1 LNDSLFER
9 VTVNPKDR
17 GFCAAT
23 VVPLGEKSL
32 IFVSGEVGRD
42 ASGNIVGGGFE
53 AEARQCFSNLNEA
66 LRAANATFKDV
77 VRITAFIKDM
87 ADYPV
92 YAKVRNE
99 TFGADYPASA
109 SVGVADLLLGA
120 RLEVDA
126 IAVVATA
133 TV

>member
-1 LNDSLFER
+1 MPDALFSR
-9 VTVNPKDR
+9 IIVNPKDR

-23 VVPLGEKSL
+23 VVPLGAKSL

-42 ASGNIVGGGFE
+42 ESGKIVEGGFE
-53 AEARQCFSNLNEA
+53 AEARQCFSNLNAA

-77 VRITAFIKDM
+77 VRITAFIKDL
-87 ADYPV
+87 ADYPA
-92 YAKVRNE
+92 YAQIRNE
-99 TFGADYPASA
+99 TFGPDYPASA

-126 IAVVATA
+126 IAVVATPTA
-133 TV
+133 